1 MVSFP
6 NYMSCLAECPM
17 LETAQLLRKA
27 QRLIS
32 REWTLA
38 QKEIGLTQSEHDY
51 LSAVFE
57 QEALQRFA
65 DRNGDHHGQHLQDI
79 VEALGVSK
87 ASASAMMTKLE
98 KRGLV
103 TRRVCFMD
111 ARAQHIILTQ
121 EGQALLTQGNAV
133 YHRVAGLMKDDL
145 KELV

>member
-1 MVSFP
+1 
-6 NYMSCLAECPM
+6 MS
-17 LETAQLLRKA
+17 ETAHLLRKA
-27 QRLIS
+27 QRMIS
-32 REWTLA
+32 REWMLA
-38 QKEIGLTQSEHDY
+38 QKDIGLTQSEHDY
-51 LSAVFE
+51 LSAVYE

-65 DRNGDHHGQHLQDI
+65 DQNGDHHGQHLQDV

-121 EGQALLTQGNAV
+121 DGHAMLAQGNAV
-133 YHRVAGLMKDDL
+133 YDRVAALMKDDL
-145 KELV
+145 KVLI